1 MIIVILNGSNG
12 VGKDTF
18 ADMCSK
24 YADTKHISSV
34 DYVKEMALKIGWDGI
49 KDEDGRKLLH
59 NLKLTLDAYRDT
71 IWSDL
76 MAKSEAERI
85 SGTEILFIDIRE
97 PPEITKAFHKFL
109 DAGYTVCSV
118 LVSREGNVANNEADK
133 SVNDFDYD
141 YFIDNNGTLAD
152 LDRIAHNFVGCML
165 NFNETEWSEI

>member
-34 DYVKEMALKIGWDGI
+34 DYVKEMALKIGWDGV
-49 KDEDGRKLLH
+49 KDEDGRKFLH

-76 MAKSEAERI
+76 MARAEAERL
-85 SGTEILFIDIRE
+85 SGTEILFVDIRE
-97 PPEITKAFHKFL
+97 PSEIKKAYRKFS
-109 DAGYTVCSV
+109 DAEYTVCSA
-118 LVSREGNVANNEADK
+118 LVSRNGAVADNEADK
-133 SVNDFDYD
+133 FVNDFDYD
-141 YFIDNNGTLAD
+141 FYIDNNGTLEE
-152 LDRIAHNFVGCML
+152 LDRIAHVFVSSYVK
-165 NFNETEWSEI
+165 F